1 MDPDAKQAARVLTYA
16 TMLGGGMDDLSMF
29 EFDVDLVNHTFNQP
43 ADYQFSVFVLG
54 VLVKSVDLNLILAS

>member
-1 MDPDAKQAARVLTYA
+1 
-16 TMLGGGMDDLSMF
+16 MLGGGMDDLSMF